1 MLLIE
6 TNISDKI
13 IIRKTYYS
21 LSNIL
26 KTLGFVLSSRDVVEK
41 FTLRRVIS
49 EQILIEAQ
57 RASLVPHSSG
67 TLIALITD
75 NNSIRSCA
83 TVGFLITVSVHH
95 FSCKRCIMEFNFC
108 LTLVHL
114 ELYCTFIYSL
124 L

>member
-6 TNISDKI
+6 TNISDTI
-13 IIRKTYYS
+13 IISKTYYS
-21 LSNIL
+21 LSNIF

-41 FTLRRVIS
+41 FTPRRVIS
-49 EQILIEAQ
+49 QQILIEAQ
-57 RASLVPHSSG
+57 KTSLVPHSSG

-75 NNSIRSCA
+75 NSSISSCA

-95 FSCKRCIMEFNFC
+95 FSCKRCIMEFNCC
-108 LTLVHL
+108 LTLVCL

-124 L
+124 W